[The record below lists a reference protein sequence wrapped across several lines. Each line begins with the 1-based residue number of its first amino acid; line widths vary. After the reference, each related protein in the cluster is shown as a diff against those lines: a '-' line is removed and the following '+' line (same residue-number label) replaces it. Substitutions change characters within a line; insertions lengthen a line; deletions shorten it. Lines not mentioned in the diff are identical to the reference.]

1 MNRSARF
8 VVAALVVV
16 AAAVIGFTGLGGT
29 DPTDTAREEF
39 VYYPLV
45 TNGFEYRRVP
55 YPEEV
60 TTIRLMAEEP
70 VAIDARR
77 SVVAFWPITREY
89 LADFAKLDESVPGV
103 AEVIDEQGVVTAFEP
118 QPYTLWYPRGLGAE
132 PRLVTG
138 TEAQQTYDTYVEQG
152 RAAFEA
158 DRQYQMAV
166 ARLQEEID
174 EWLALAAD
182 GVEPLPD
189 PPAELTEPPP
199 EPYVAYAAEP
209 ALAPIVQL
217 AAGSYTLRWRG
228 DDGQI
233 VAGSER
239 RLAVSGAT
247 KSGVAYTII
256 PYDRWTQPIFTFDP
270 NESIYLAEDQ
280 EVFLAPLRVS
290 RYSAYVY
297 TRLLDPQT
305 IDTPDRNITLWVPDE
320 TNPDLTGNSVQVT
333 SKNEVTDNVAWL
345 GYRVFQEPN
354 ATRGYTI
361 EEFEA
366 DGALQPDFNA
376 MRLPIDK
383 SVGEISLVDPTGN
396 EVANSSRDI
405 RRVPAIPRAALYLP
419 ALAFIGLAVT
429 LRFFLPRR
437 HEMRKDSQTI

>member
-1 MNRSARF
+1 VNRPARF
-8 VVAALVVV
+8 VVAALVAV
-16 AAAVIGFTGLGGT
+16 AAVLIGFTGLDGT
-29 DPTDTAREEF
+29 DPADAAREEF

-60 TTIRLMAEEP
+60 TTIQLLAEEP
-70 VAIDARR
+70 VAFDARR

-103 AEVIDEQGVVTAFEP
+103 AEVIDEHGVVTAFEP
-118 QPYTLWYPRGLGAE
+118 QPYTLWYPRGLSGE
-132 PRLVTG
+132 PQLVTG
-138 TEAQQTYDTYVEQG
+138 NEAQQTYDTYVEEG

-166 ARLQEEID
+166 ARLQEQID

-189 PPAELTEPPP
+189 PPGELTEPAP

-217 AAGSYTLRWRG
+217 PAGSYTLRWRG

-239 RLAVSGAT
+239 ELAISGAT
-247 KSGVAYTII
+247 RSGVAYTII

-280 EVFLAPLRVS
+280 DVFLAPLPVS
-290 RYSAYVY
+290 RYSAFVY

-305 IDTPDRNITLWVPDE
+305 IDAPDRNATLWVPDE
-320 TNPDLTGNSVQVT
+320 TDPDLTGNSVQVT
-333 SKNEVTDNVAWL
+333 SKGEVVDKVAWL

-354 ATRGYTI
+354 ATRGYYI

-376 MRLPIDK
+376 MRLPLDR
-383 SVGEISLVDPTGN
+383 SVTEVGLIGADGHA
-396 EVANSSRDI
+396 VANSSRDV
-405 RRVPAIPRAALYLP
+405 RRVPAIPRGALYLP
-419 ALAFIGLAVT
+419 ALAFIGLAIS

-437 HEMRKDSQTI
+437 HHMRQDSQTV